1 MTYKYETT
9 LKRGIFS
16 CLSIILDVFL
26 LPLIVKEA
34 WNNIVV
40 DVVKVST
47 ITYIQAFGLK
57 FGYSA
62 FTSNWFSEW
71 SIISRSEN
79 RFDEYGNMMSTRI
92 LQLADQIKTLFTV
105 NNVPVSTSNWGYGYN
120 ENVSGVNMT

>member
-9 LKRGIFS
+9 LERGIFA

-47 ITYIQAFGLK
+47 ITYIQAFCLK

-79 RFDEYGNMMSTRI
+79 RFDQYANMMSTRI
-92 LQLADQIKTLFTV
+92 LQLVDQIKTQFTT
-105 NNVPVSTSNWGYGYN
+105 NNVQVLPSNWRYDY
-120 ENVSGVNMT
+120 ENVSGDNMT

>member
-1 MTYKYETT
+1 MTYKYTVT
-9 LKRGIFS
+9 SKRWIVS
-16 CLSIILDVFL
+16 CLSLILDLFL

-40 DVVKVST
+40 NIVKVKT
-47 ITYIQAFGLK
+47 ITYIQAFCLK

-71 SIISRSEN
+71 SIISRSED

-92 LQLADQIKTLFTV
+92 LQLADQIKIMFTV
-105 NNVPVSTSNWGYGYN
+105 NNVPVSTSNWRYDYN